1 MFSSIRIAILLFFI
15 AVIGAGYW
23 YITKLQN
30 DNQTLRNNNAQLQVA
45 VDTANASVETYK
57 QEFQR
62 AQELNTKLQGDLQK
76 AEAYSD
82 ELRSKFSRL
91 DLVQDALKDAKN
103 LEGRMNSATAKLWRE
118 FMANTGNSSERPLP
132 KWLQPS
138 TESPAGTE
146 DPDSSGRT
154 ETPSSDSSTAEA
166 NTTN

>member
-103 LEGRMNSATAKLWRE
+103 LEGRMNGATAKLWRE

-132 KWLQPS
+132 KWLQSVPTGTGDKGGDQNREDNS
-138 TESPAGTE
+138 TSSSKTETSPAG
-146 DPDSSGRT
+146 
-154 ETPSSDSSTAEA
+154 
-166 NTTN
+166 